1 MRVVIIFV
9 FVCLQSLTI
18 QAQQQR
24 PAHVI
29 MVSVDG
35 FRPDF
40 YQDTMW
46 PAPNIQL
53 LARQGV
59 MAKGVDG
66 IFPSV
71 TYPSHTTLITGAYPA
86 EHGIY
91 YNTPFQPEGA
101 TGIWNS
107 ETALIRTE
115 TLWSA
120 MKKAGRTS
128 ASVSWPVSVGAPVD
142 YNIPEAFTIKNPL
155 DRREPTSLYAT
166 PKGLF
171 EEVQRKAT
179 GEMEAIDL
187 NINYSKMDENL
198 GRVAAY
204 LFRTY
209 KPALLTLH
217 LPGVD
222 HAEHAEGRHGQLVKA
237 AIANADRV
245 IGSLM
250 ETIRLSGMQDS
261 TLIII
266 TGDHGFVD
274 VRKSF
279 SPNILLVQAGLMDA
293 KEGAGRQWKA
303 QFHSGGGSVFLQLKD
318 SSDTETLQKVRTLM
332 EQQPD
337 SIRNMYRIVDK
348 KQLEKIGADPRSPLA
363 LAAVQGVSVNARTTG
378 TLVSKGKGGA
388 HGYYPDFREIQ
399 TGFVAFGAGIKNGVV
414 VNDMKL
420 VDIAPLIAKLLEVP
434 FREVRESLYKE
445 VVSFK

>member
-1 MRVVIIFV
+1 MRIIIILV
-9 FVCLQSLTI
+9 LLSLQGLAV
-18 QAQQQR
+18 QAQR

-40 YQDTMW
+40 YLDSMW

-59 MAKGVDG
+59 IAKGVDG

-71 TYPSHTTLITGAYPA
+71 TYPSHTSLITGAYPA

-101 TGIWNS
+101 TGVWNS
-107 ETALIRTE
+107 ETALIKTE

-209 KPALLTLH
+209 RPALLTLH

-222 HAEHAEGRHGQLVKA
+222 HAEHTEGRQGQLVKA

-250 ETIRLSGMQDS
+250 ETVRLSGMQDS
-261 TLIII
+261 TVIII

-279 SPNILLVQAGLMDA
+279 SPNILLVQAGLMEA
-293 KEGAGRQWKA
+293 KDGAGRQWKA
-303 QFHSGGGSVFLQLKD
+303 QFHSGGGSVFLQLQD
-318 SSDTETLQKVRTLM
+318 STDKTTLNKVRAIM

-337 SIRNMYRIVDK
+337 SIRSMYRILDK
-348 KQLEKIGADPRSPLA
+348 QELTKAGADPGAVLA
-363 LAAVQGVSVNARTTG
+363 LAAVQGVSINTRTTG

-399 TGFVAFGAGIKNGVV
+399 TGFVAYGAGIKSSAM
-414 VNDMKL
+414 VNEMKL
-420 VDIAPLIAKLLEVP
+420 VDIAPLIAKMLGVP
-434 FREVRESLYKE
+434 FRAVREGIYRQI
-445 VVSFK
+445 VR

>member
-1 MRVVIIFV
+1 MRVAILFL
-9 FVCLQSLTI
+9 FVCLQMPVTH
-18 QAQQQR
+18 AQQR

-107 ETALIRTE
+107 ETELIKTE

-120 MKKAGRTS
+120 MKKAGRIS

-155 DRREPTSLYAT
+155 DRREPTSLHAT

-204 LFRTY
+204 IFRTY

-222 HAEHAEGRHGQLVKA
+222 HAEHAEGRQGQLVKA

-250 ETIRLSGMQDS
+250 ETIKLSGMQDS
-261 TLIII
+261 TVIII

-279 SPNILLVQAGLMDA
+279 SPNILLVQAGLMESKD
-293 KEGAGRQWKA
+293 GPGRQWKA

-318 SSDTETLQKVRTLM
+318 STDKATLTKVRMLM
-332 EQQPD
+332 GQQPD
-337 SIRNMYRIVDK
+337 SIRSMYRIVE
-348 KQLEKIGADPRSPLA
+348 KQELVKIGADPHAALA
-363 LAAVQGVSVNARTTG
+363 LAAVQGVSINARTTG
-378 TLVSKGKGGA
+378 TLVAKGKGGA

-399 TGFVAFGAGIKNGVV
+399 TGFVAFGAGIKNGVM
-414 VNDMKL
+414 VNEMKL

-434 FREVRESLYKE
+434 FREARKELYKE
-445 VVSFK
+445 VVSF

>member
-1 MRVVIIFV
+1 MRSAFFFLCV
-9 FVCLQSLTI
+9 FVCSLAA
-18 QAQQQR
+18 QAQR

-40 YQDTMW
+40 YQDTLW

-59 MAKGVDG
+59 AAKGVDG
-66 IFPSV
+66 VFPSV
-71 TYPSHTTLITGAYPA
+71 TYPSHTTLITGAYPG

-91 YNTPFQPEGA
+91 YNTPFQPDGA

-107 ETALIRTE
+107 ETELIRTE

-120 MKKAGRTS
+120 MKKAGRIT

-155 DRREPTSLYAT
+155 DRRGPTSLYST

-179 GEMEAIDL
+179 GEMEAVDL
-187 NINYSKMDENL
+187 NINHSKIDENI
-198 GRVAAY
+198 GRIAAY

-222 HAEHAEGRHGQLVKA
+222 HAEHAQGRHGQLVKA

-245 IGSLM
+245 IGSIM
-250 ETIRLSGMQDS
+250 ETVKLSGMQDS
-261 TLIII
+261 TVIII

-274 VRKSF
+274 VQKSF

-293 KEGAGRQWKA
+293 KEGPGRQWKA

-318 SSDTETLQKVRTLM
+318 STDKATLNKVRSIL

-337 SIRNMYRIVDK
+337 SIRKMYRIV
-348 KQLEKIGADPRSPLA
+348 EKPELIKSGADPHAALA
-363 LAAVQGVSVNARTTG
+363 LAAVQGVSVNARISG
-378 TLVSKGKGGA
+378 TLIAKGKGGA

-399 TGFVAFGAGIKNGVV
+399 TGFVAFGTGIKNGII

-420 VDIAPLIAKLLEVP
+420 VDIAPIIARLLDLP
-434 FREVRESLYKE
+434 FRPARDSIYQQITK
-445 VVSFK
+445 